1 MPVMQVA
8 KKLMLFYIEQNGPV
22 DLSTLACLQHYKV
35 GRTGSS

>member
-8 KKLMLFYIEQNGPV
+8 KKLMLFHIEQNGPV

>member
-1 MPVMQVA
+1 MQVA
-8 KKLMLFYIEQNGPV
+8 KKLMLFYVEQNGPV